1 MCGSDVA
8 QCVVCVTKR
17 EKRRRMVFDDS
28 KARWGKKR
36 QKCWGVEQA
45 SKRYE
50 HRHTNDDAKRKKER
64 ERWGWG
70 GELE

>member
-1 MCGSDVA
+1 
-8 QCVVCVTKR
+8 
-17 EKRRRMVFDDS
+17 MVFDDS
-28 KARWGKKR
+28 KARREKKR

-50 HRHTNDDAKRKKER
+50 HRHTNDDAER
-64 ERWGWG
+64 ERKRERDGDG

>member
-1 MCGSDVA
+1 
-8 QCVVCVTKR
+8 
-17 EKRRRMVFDDS
+17 MVFDDS
-28 KARWGKKR
+28 KARWGKKAAEMLR
-36 QKCWGVEQA
+36 VEQA

-64 ERWGWG
+64 ETWGG